1 MIFLGRPILMALLTI
16 AAVACNRTSAPVDRD
31 SALGP
36 GQVATINGERIPQ
49 SVFRFY
55 AMSAAQ
61 KNADDLTADER
72 SAVLEALLRLKLLA
86 AAAEKRGMLAERT
99 IAAELEVQRLQVVAR
114 AMALRYL
121 QENPATEAEL
131 RAVYEENLPRLA
143 GTQYKARHILLE
155 SRDDAVG
162 VIEQLQAGED
172 FEALAQEHSSGPTG
186 PNGGDLGW
194 FTADSM
200 VQPVAEAVRAMQPG
214 TYSTDP
220 VETDFGYHVLLLE
233 DTRTQEPPAL
243 DALRAE
249 LTSAVD
255 RNKLEAFV
263 VSLREAAVVT
273 TEQ

>member
-1 MIFLGRPILMALLTI
+1 
-16 AAVACNRTSAPVDRD
+16 VDRD
-31 SALGP
+31 IALGP